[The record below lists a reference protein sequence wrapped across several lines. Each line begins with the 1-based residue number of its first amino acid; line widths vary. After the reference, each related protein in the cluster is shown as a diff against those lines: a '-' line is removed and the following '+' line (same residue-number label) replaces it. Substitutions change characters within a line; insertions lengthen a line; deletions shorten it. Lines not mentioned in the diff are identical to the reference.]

1 VTGADLSLAVEAAFS
16 GEPFPREQNPAMGCS
31 IKWR

>member
-1 VTGADLSLAVEAAFS
+1 VTGADLSTAVEAALA
-16 GEPFPREQNPAMGCS
+16 GEPYPGEQNAAMGCS

>member
-1 VTGADLSLAVEAAFS
+1 VTGADLSMAVEAALA
-16 GEPFPREQNPAMGCS
+16 GAPHPREQNPAMGCS